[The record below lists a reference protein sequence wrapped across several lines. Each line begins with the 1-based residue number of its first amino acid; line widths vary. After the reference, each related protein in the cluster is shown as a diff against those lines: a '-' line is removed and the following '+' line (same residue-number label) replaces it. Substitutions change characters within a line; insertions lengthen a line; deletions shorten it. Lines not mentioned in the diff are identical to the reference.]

1 MTTPKPLNPYS
12 PDPDIKYNDNRVL
25 DAVRIA
31 YRTER
36 THLAINTINFGR
48 HRDDWT
54 ECLATAMEAADDPL
68 PETPQSETT
77 FALQLALRAALL
89 CQQYDRAS
97 EIVTRILDQQPL
109 ESNRTV

>member
-12 PDPDIKYNDNRVL
+12 PDPNIKYTDDRVL

-31 YRTER
+31 YRAER
-36 THLAINTINFGR
+36 TSRAINFSR
-48 HRDDWT
+48 YSDDWA
-54 ECLATAMEAADDPL
+54 ECLTTVMEAADDPL
-68 PETPQSETT
+68 QETPQSETT
-77 FALQLALRAALL
+77 FALQLALRASLL

-97 EIVTRILDQQPL
+97 EIVARILDQQPL